1 MTEPARQ
8 RFGAYHLERA
18 TPAHPAEV
26 ETRSKSPTQ
35 QGGVT
40 IKLAIPRTVTG
51 GCGPSRAVSQ

>member
-8 RFGAYHLERA
+8 RVSAYHLECAAR
-18 TPAHPAEV
+18 AHPAEI

-40 IKLAIPRTVTG
+40 IKLVIPRTATG
-51 GCGPSRAVSQ
+51 GCTASCAVSQ

>member
-8 RFGAYHLERA
+8 RVGAYHLERA

-26 ETRSKSPTQ
+26 ENRSKSPTQ

-40 IKLAIPRTVTG
+40 IKLVIPRTVTG
-51 GCGPSRAVSQ
+51 GCAASCAVSQ